1 MTARGRG
8 DRGRQSQPVA
18 NESNG
23 LDNQLM
29 QFIEALRNVV
39 PRATPPPENPEN
51 NVALVEQF
59 RKMQPPIFKGELDPL
74 VAEDWIS
81 SIERIFN
88 LINCPDARKVACAT
102 FMLQHG
108 ARHWWDSTARSR
120 PQGHMWT
127 WEEFKELFL
136 KKYYPTNIR
145 NQKEAEFLMLKQG
158 SMTLVEYERKFDELS

>member
-1 MTARGRG
+1 M
-8 DRGRQSQPVA
+8 
-18 NESNG
+18 
-23 LDNQLM
+23 
-29 QFIEALRNVV
+29 V
-39 PRATPPPENPEN
+39 PRATPPPENPKN

-59 RKMQPPIFKGELDPL
+59 RKLQPPTFEGELDPL

-88 LINCPDARKVACAT
+88 LINYPDARKVACAT

-108 ARHWWDSTARSR
+108 ARHWWDSTSRSR

-136 KKYYPTNIR
+136 KKYYPANIR
-145 NQKEAEFLMLKQG
+145 NQKETEFIVLKQG
-158 SMTLVEYERKFDELS
+158 SMTLVEYKRKFDELSQFALELVDTEKKQARRFEQGLRDDLR